1 MAIEIR
7 DFTVTIPAG
16 TAISA
21 HFAASL
27 AIPPRVVTQIN
38 VRVPPGPR
46 GEVGFS
52 IASGGVNIIPVT
64 SGDFIVTDN
73 EDLIYPL
80 EDTITSGAWQLL
92 GYNTGSFDHTL
103 RVYLFCDL
111 VPLATGGASVGTSGS
126 GVVGTTGTTD
136 GSGGGTTTPTP
147 TPTPVPVPT
156 PTPTPTPVPPPT
168 IANPVLL
175 PPQFNIPVSLGGP
188 VLPANPEE
196 VLIGV
201 ADLAEVWFLTE
212 DAYRPVTSQ
221 DDVNTLVN
229 MGIQGV
235 AVSSALHTAI
245 LAASSPDTSVVI
257 GPEVLSGWW
266 QAVQRGRVLG
276 VA

>member
-1 MAIEIR
+1 MAVEIR

-16 TAISA
+16 TAKSA
-21 HFAASL
+21 GFSASL

-38 VRVPPGPR
+38 VRIPPGPR

-92 GYNTGSFDHTL
+92 GYNTGSFPHTL

-111 VPLATGGASVGTSGS
+111 VPDPVAASGTGTSL
-126 GVVGTTGTTD
+126 VGTTGTTGTTD
-136 GSGGGTTTPTP
+136 NGGTGTTDGGTGETGTPPPVTTPTP
-147 TPTPVPVPT
+147 PVVT
-156 PTPTPTPVPPPT
+156 PPT
-168 IANPVLL
+168 VANPVLL
-175 PPQFNIPVSLGGP
+175 PPEVNIPVSLGGP
-188 VLPANPEE
+188 ALPPTPDT

-201 ADLAEVWFLTE
+201 ADLSEVWLLDDEGYSQVAT
-212 DAYRPVTSQ
+212 Q
-221 DDVNTLVN
+221 DDVNTLVAA
-229 MGIQGV
+229 GIQGV
-235 AVSSALHTAI
+235 SVTSGMHTAL
-245 LAASSPDTSVVI
+245 LAASTPGSEITI

-266 QAVQRGRVLG
+266 QAVQRGG
-276 VA
+276 

>member
-111 VPLATGGASVGTSGS
+111 VPLAPGGSSVGTSGT

-136 GSGGGTTTPTP
+136 GGGGGTTTPTP

-156 PTPTPTPVPPPT
+156 PIPTPTPVPPPT

-196 VLIGV
+196 VLIGI

-235 AVSSALHTAI
+235 AVSSAMHTAI
-245 LAASSPDTSVVI
+245 LAASTPDSSVVI